1 MVMQHKTL
9 SYLTAKNRDQIH
21 SMGPVAEELA
31 DCIRSSGLVWRF
43 SRTSVFRRSTSLAS
57 QTSVWLNIE
66 TWLCHRPELSSVG
79 GASTLQHVW
88 NVLPVYLH
96 STFISWEQ
104 FRAGL
109 KTTNLFNQAYDI
121 LWEHFC
127 FKSVLYL
134 LAYLQTT
141 EWHYIL

>member
-79 GASTLQHVW
+79 GASTLQHQSSRMPF
-88 NVLPVYLH
+88 LSSVYLR
-96 STFISWEQ
+96 STFRPSP
-104 FRAGL
+104 RPRGSARR
-109 KTTNLFNQAYDI
+109 KTASSLI
-121 LWEHFC
+121 LRDHF
-127 FKSVLYL
+127 
-134 LAYLQTT
+134 
-141 EWHYIL
+141 